1 MRVVLDDGRDIAIK
15 SLSFT
20 EWRRFMS
27 EFMLKN
33 PNAQSAW
40 DVMGCVRGPDSP
52 SERPDMSPT
61 ESNAAYSRR
70 RKRKYD
76 TVEIIREAMF
86 FGSIGGCARYHR
98 DTKITLPPKSQ
109 HDHFDRHAK
118 TAAKALGLDVV
129 YDEKANLDLSS
140 PKDVPEECDCSECD
154 GENQNACY

>member
-1 MRVVLDDGRDIAIK
+1 MHVVLDDNRVVKIGQ
-15 SLSFT
+15 LSFV

-52 SERPDMSPT
+52 SERPDMDPT
-61 ESNAAYSRR
+61 DSSNAYAGR
-70 RKRKYD
+70 RKRKYN

-86 FGSIGGCARYHR
+86 FGSVGGCARYHR
-98 DTKITLPPKSQ
+98 DSKITLPPKSQ

-118 TAAKALGLDVV
+118 AGAKAIGLEIIYEESEADPVT
-129 YDEKANLDLSS
+129 S
-140 PKDVPEECDCSECD
+140 PDACNCDSCT
-154 GENQNACY
+154 GEN